1 MREECTERHE
11 FPGSAFNQLILIDT
25 VVPHKKR
32 EVFTP
37 KVRMIRLFHSR
48 LSSAANVIK
57 SVEVSL
63 FDASIVEHFIIE
75 AVFLSTVSPYQTDSS
90 CSCSLVLLHI
100 DVPVIIRV
108 LLRWFSLSLDS
119 SSDYMHKALQDQFDV
134 LFVCHSDP
142 QKLKGITVSSGRSS
156 HFFRG
161 RGRGRRGASVSRGG
175 RGGKRLFH

>member
-75 AVFLSTVSPYQTDSS
+75 AVFLSTVSPNQTDSS

-108 LLRWFSLSLDS
+108 LLRWFP
-119 SSDYMHKALQDQFDV
+119 Y
-134 LFVCHSDP
+134 P
-142 QKLKGITVSSGRSS
+142 
-156 HFFRG
+156 
-161 RGRGRRGASVSRGG
+161 
-175 RGGKRLFH
+175 

>member
-57 SVEVSL
+57 SV
-63 FDASIVEHFIIE
+63 DASIVEHFIIE

-108 LLRWFSLSLDS
+108 LLRWFP
-119 SSDYMHKALQDQFDV
+119 Y
-134 LFVCHSDP
+134 P
-142 QKLKGITVSSGRSS
+142 
-156 HFFRG
+156 
-161 RGRGRRGASVSRGG
+161 
-175 RGGKRLFH
+175 